1 MKRLE
6 SYQAARYRRQRFLK
20 YLRWFVLVLVV
31 YEVLT
36 IYAAKAVV
44 VRSTAMEPTLRPG
57 DHLVLFPSAYSFNTV
72 ITEDQFAYRTPQRG
86 DLVLVRLPSAKERG
100 WLERAAWS
108 IIDFFTLNKLP
119 STLRFSSEA
128 VIKRVVALPGDS
140 LFMENFV
147 IKVRQQGSEHYLTE
161 YELSGRSYDINTQGL
176 PEGWHS
182 GLPLSGFFDERLLG
196 PDEYYVV
203 GDNRLSYS
211 DSRLFGPVS
220 SKAFLGK
227 LGFRYWP
234 FNKRTLE

>member
-1 MKRLE
+1 MKRQE

-31 YEVLT
+31 YELIT

-57 DHLVLFPSAYSFNTV
+57 DHIVVFPSAYSFDTV
-72 ITEDQFAYRTPQRG
+72 LTKDQFAYRTPQRG
-86 DLVLVRLPSAKERG
+86 DLVLLRLPSAEERG
-100 WLERAAWS
+100 WFERAAWS
-108 IIDFFTLNKLP
+108 VVDFFTFNRLP
-119 STLRFSSEA
+119 SSLRLSSEA

-140 LFMENFV
+140 LFMENFI
-147 IKVRQQGSEHYLTE
+147 IKVKQQGSEHYLTE
-161 YELSGRSYDINTQGL
+161 YELSGRSYDVNAQGL

-182 GLPLSGFFDERLLG
+182 GLPLSGYFEERRLG
-196 PDEYYVV
+196 DDEYFVV

-211 DSRLFGPVS
+211 DSRFFGPVS

-234 FNKRTLE
+234 FNKKALE